1 MAMKAM
7 KAMKAKTQ
15 MKAVMKQ
22 KQKQK
27 QSMKVGESRAVAPDC
42 FDYLTNLSAS
52 EWRSRQS
59 DRILAKAM
67 KALRA
72 DDRIKAWKKYK
83 AWLKATNALKTK
95 KPPKTMKAMKAAKAM
110 KALRAGEAPK
120 ALKAMKAMK
129 AMKVMKARMAM
140 KIGKAWLSLS
150 CKERI
155 LAWMKDDA
163 RALKMLK
170 AINPSRWAAPVFG
183 VIQFVHPL
191 QPELVIRPF
200 CGPSIPVTA
209 TPAQMRYLDENDH
222 KGYVCKFIIAREQP
236 YVNGDDTTLIRYHL
250 ISSSPLE
257 YRSLWENL
265 TSCGDEGGSHMT
277 VDSCVAATMPAVVE
291 GLHDRLCVGSNSA
304 DSGDESRANSSQGTT
319 LKPDS
324 QATQSMWRPQ

>member
-1 MAMKAM
+1 MKAST
-7 KAMKAKTQ
+7 AK
-15 MKAVMKQ
+15 
-22 KQKQK
+22 
-27 QSMKVGESRAVAPDC
+27 KV
-42 FDYLTNLSAS
+42 
-52 EWRSRQS
+52 
-59 DRILAKAM
+59 
-67 KALRA
+67 
-72 DDRIKAWKKYK
+72 
-83 AWLKATNALKTK
+83 
-95 KPPKTMKAMKAAKAM
+95 TM
-110 KALRAGEAPK
+110 K
-120 ALKAMKAMK
+120 ALKAMTAMK